1 MKSATGSDPNTPTL
15 NEVLGWAVSRL
26 QRDAVGDPRREAVGL
41 WARVTE
47 TDPAMPLTA
56 ADRQVQEDQWERF
69 RAAVERRAAGEPAQY
84 ATGFAGF
91 RTLELRVDRRVL
103 IPRPETEGLVQ
114 RVLDWAEAEGRWGA
128 VVDIGAGSGCIAL
141 SLALEG
147 SFSRVIATDVSEGA
161 LAVAAD
167 NAARINPDTP
177 LELRL
182 GEFFDPLEGTTFDA
196 VVSNP
201 PYVSAEEFDRL
212 EAGVRLHEPRGAL
225 VSGERGMRHT
235 RLLLESAIGHLEP
248 GGLLAIE
255 IDSQRADIALSL
267 AVRCGWGAARIEND
281 VFGRP
286 RYLLANASERQR

>member
-47 TDPAMPLTA
+47 TDPAMSVIAT
-56 ADRQVQEDQWERF
+56 DRQVQEDQWERF
-69 RAAVERRAAGEPAQY
+69 RAAVERRAAGEPEQY
-84 ATGFAGF
+84 ATGLAGF

-114 RVLDWAEAEGRWGA
+114 RVLDWAETEGRWGA

-147 SFSRVIATDVSEGA
+147 SFSRIIATDVSEGA
-161 LAVAAD
+161 LAVAAE

-182 GEFFDPLEGTTFDA
+182 GEFFDPVEGTTFDA

-201 PYVSAEEFDRL
+201 PYVTAAEFDRL
-212 EAGVRLHEPRGAL
+212 EAGVRLHEPREAL

-235 RLLLESAIGHLEP
+235 RLLLETAIGHLEP

-255 IDSQRADIALSL
+255 IDSQRADIALGF
-267 AVRCGWGAARIEND
+267 AVRCGWGGARIEND

>member
-1 MKSATGSDPNTPTL
+1 M
-15 NEVLGWAVSRL
+15 SRL
-26 QRDAVGDPRREAVGL
+26 QCGAVDDPRREAVGL

-47 TDPAMPLTA
+47 TDPAMPVIA

-147 SFSRVIATDVSEGA
+147 SFSQVIATDVSEGA
-161 LAVAAD
+161 LSVAAD
-167 NAARINPDTP
+167 NAARINTDTP
-177 LELRL
+177 VELRL
-182 GEFFDPLEGTTFDA
+182 GEFFDPVEGTTFDA

-201 PYVSAEEFDRL
+201 PYVTAEEFDRL
-212 EAGVRLHEPRGAL
+212 EAGVRLHEPREAL

-235 RLLLESAIGHLEP
+235 RLLLETAIGHLEP

-267 AVRCGWGAARIEND
+267 AVTCGWGAPRIESD

-286 RYLLANASERQR
+286 RYLLANAPPRQL

>member
-1 MKSATGSDPNTPTL
+1 M
-15 NEVLGWAVSRL
+15 SRL
-26 QRDAVGDPRREAVGL
+26 QCAAVGDPRHEAVGL

-47 TDPAMPLTA
+47 TDPAMPVTA

-84 ATGFAGF
+84 ASGFAGF

-147 SFSRVIATDVSEGA
+147 SFSRVIATDVSEEA

-182 GEFFDPLEGTTFDA
+182 GEFFDPVEGTTFDA

-201 PYVSAEEFDRL
+201 PYVTAEEFDRL
-212 EAGVRLHEPRGAL
+212 EAGVRLHEPRAAL

-235 RLLLESAIGHLEP
+235 RLLLETAIGHL
-248 GGLLAIE
+248 
-255 IDSQRADIALSL
+255 
-267 AVRCGWGAARIEND
+267 
-281 VFGRP
+281 
-286 RYLLANASERQR
+286 